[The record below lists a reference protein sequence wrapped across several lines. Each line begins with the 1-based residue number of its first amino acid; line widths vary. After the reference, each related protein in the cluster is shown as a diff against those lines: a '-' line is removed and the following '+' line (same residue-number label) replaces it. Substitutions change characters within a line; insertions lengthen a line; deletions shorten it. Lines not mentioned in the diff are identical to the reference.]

1 MFCRA
6 KRIRHYFKTVKL
18 TQNSKSFSRE
28 YIKLL
33 SDKRSGS
40 TNSLIL
46 MCLVKYHI
54 LIFYRNNLIHIAYFL
69 FKYSCSLLLYY
80 WYTYIF
86 PPDNF
91 LKMKK
96 IPNIYSFWVLPVSFI
111 WPKGINYLKWYGLF
125 ICRSHYWQW

>member
-80 WYTYIF
+80 
-86 PPDNF
+86 
-91 LKMKK
+91 
-96 IPNIYSFWVLPVSFI
+96 
-111 WPKGINYLKWYGLF
+111 
-125 ICRSHYWQW
+125 